1 MADISG
7 LGKRNVPVGHN
18 NQIKR
23 PWPVDI
29 SHVPIV
35 GDTMKTN
42 KTRTQKSVTF
52 KTFAVF
58 GVIVALI
65 AGIFILRISD
75 IRENTKEQIENIDK
89 ATIMAIQ
96 QRFATPAASEFNE
109 GFVQVTLP
117 EDTHVCY
124 AEGINEGSIRLLDA
138 WVTVVEKL
146 IAFQERDGPELTP
159 GDHELGYA
167 LTSMGTCGT
176 FNQPYDVS
184 ILIEVEGYIL
194 FRFDPRLDFGT
205 DTYITPSVSRE

>member
-1 MADISG
+1 
-7 LGKRNVPVGHN
+7 
-18 NQIKR
+18 
-23 PWPVDI
+23 
-29 SHVPIV
+29 
-35 GDTMKTN
+35 MKTN

-75 IRENTKEQIENIDK
+75 IGKDTKEQIDNIDK
-89 ATIMAIQ
+89 VTIMAIQ
-96 QRFATPAASEFNE
+96 QGFATPAASEFNE

-117 EDTHVCY
+117 EDTHACSATGVNDG
-124 AEGINEGSIRLLDA
+124 AIKLLDA

-176 FNQPYDVS
+176 FKQPYNVI
-184 ILIEVEGYIL
+184 ILIDTGDYVL

-205 DTYITPSVSRE
+205 DTYITSSVSRE